1 MPRRPLS
8 RSAAAGDRRH
18 DAIAQAVLWH
28 HRVAFVRVAD
38 PGAGYVEPLAVAI
51 APGRPFTIPIWA
63 AAGALSSTA
72 RDMVSL
78 AEAALGHERI
88 GGKRVDPVILDGFR
102 IAETPYAQYGR
113 LCNDAE
119 RLGSGL

>member
-1 MPRRPLS
+1 PAPAVKPLSQTVMSLASRCAGAAAMPRRPLS

-78 AEAALGHERI
+78 AEAALGHELI
-88 GGKRVDPVILDGFR
+88 GGKR
-102 IAETPYAQYGR
+102 
-113 LCNDAE
+113 
-119 RLGSGL
+119 